1 MQTTRLTPDEVNS
14 LYQKH
19 GATLAGYAC
28 SCGLDHA
35 LAEDVVHQLFLKM
48 LGEKAFV
55 PQAPVAYLFRATRN
69 ACLNL
74 RRDRSRETELPD
86 TEPWLIHSRGGQDE
100 ALILQKALQELPEE
114 QRETVFLKIWSGM
127 TLQEIFAASGSGRPV
142 DICVGGKKCALT
154 AFADSYI
161 RNPKG
166 AFERHPKEAGFD
178 DLECIARGWIQL
190 GGGMGTGRADAGA
203 VPCRIENLCK
213 SRNNIRICHGR
224 AISGRGK
231 GS

>member
-1 MQTTRLTPDEVNS
+1 MVERKLLQTTRLTPDEVNS

-127 TLQEIFAASGSGRPV
+127 TLQEIADVTETPLNTVASRYRYALEKLREHLGQHT
-142 DICVGGKKCALT
+142 KK
-154 AFADSYI
+154 
-161 RNPKG
+161 
-166 AFERHPKEAGFD
+166 
-178 DLECIARGWIQL
+178 
-190 GGGMGTGRADAGA
+190 
-203 VPCRIENLCK
+203 
-213 SRNNIRICHGR
+213 
-224 AISGRGK
+224 
-231 GS
+231 